1 VVWRLQTYYK
11 QNKKSLFREMR
22 FWSLLCLWVV
32 AFVASNRT
40 SWKDAAE
47 TNQLQSFASATEKSL
62 DDFVKRSAFWATTSL
77 RLSGFTDSMTPAE
90 LKSHIASWSS
100 LLESHDE
107 WLSTYIVTRRH
118 GFEAGVA
125 ATLVSSQVVKLFAE
139 DKESPI
145 AWRNETQAAA
155 LQLISGVK
163 ENQNRN
169 LAFVRSL
176 KKGSQ
181 WIQFAVKSQS
191 SKPGWSTWVVHTFS
205 EKMFPNLQAENPL
218 AEVALF
224 NPETKKFLFSKGFSA
239 LKIESSELQAFIQMR
254 KTIQGAEESKFALSK
269 KEVWLSWT
277 KSSSNQWILLQA
289 LPNSKIPVPQFENA
303 PSFLKEWSM
312 TLAWLVTSCL
322 LLYWTFM
329 EKMWCLRV
337 QKSSAEIAAESN
349 DIETYKPDQSSLDQ
363 TNLRKHEAERE
374 FCRHLLSDIGSTGR
388 IQLAG
393 KATANVEVRSSTLYK
408 GSWWLL
414 ENIDSSRVL
423 AAIGDASGQG
433 LAAGTAAYSVK
444 YVLGRALKE
453 ASELNDNELLLKK
466 LYSLAALSAEGVLL
480 GSTHCSA
487 FLAIIDLDLQK
498 MVFINAGYPGPMLK
512 LGARKNIVLTPH
524 SDPMGLGSDSIP
536 LPRWVNLN
544 PGCELVICNIGSRNT
559 DLTELDESELIKI
572 FIHPF
577 GQSQRTV
584 SEEIEEDAA

>member
-1 VVWRLQTYYK
+1 MVQRLQTYYE

-22 FWSLLCLWVV
+22 FWSLLCLWVGV
-32 AFVASNRT
+32 FVVVNRM

-47 TNQLQSFASATEKSL
+47 SNHLESFASATEKSL
-62 DDFVKRSAFWATTSL
+62 DDFEKRSHFWATASR
-77 RLSGFTDSMTPAE
+77 RLAGFADSMPPSE

-107 WLSTYIVTRRH
+107 WLSTYIITRRQ
-118 GFEAGVA
+118 GFEAGLA

-145 AWRNETQAAA
+145 PWSNEAQSTA

-176 KKGSQ
+176 KRGSQ
-181 WIQFAVKSQS
+181 WIQFAVKSKS

-224 NPETKKFLFSKGFSA
+224 NSETKKFLFSNGFSA
-239 LKIESSELQAFIQMR
+239 LKIEPSELQAFIRMR
-254 KTIQGAEESKFALSK
+254 KTNKGAEESKFALSK
-269 KEVWLSWT
+269 KEIWLSWS
-277 KSSSNQWILLQA
+277 KSSLNQWILLQA
-289 LPNSKIPVPQFENA
+289 LPNAKIPLPQIENA
-303 PSFLKEWSM
+303 PSFLKEWSV
-312 TLAWLVTSCL
+312 AFIWLVNSCL
-322 LLYWTFM
+322 LLYWSFKR
-329 EKMWCLRV
+329 KMWRLRV
-337 QKSSAEIAAESN
+337 QKSGAEIAAESN
-349 DIETYKPDQSSLDQ
+349 DIETNKPNQSSFDK

-374 FCRHLLSDIGSTGR
+374 FCRHLLSDIGSAGR

-414 ENIDSSRVL
+414 ENIDSRRIL

-444 YVLGRALKE
+444 HVLGKALKE
-453 ASELNDNELLLKK
+453 AAELNDNELLLKK
-466 LYSLAALSAEGVLL
+466 LYNMCALSAEGVLL

-584 SEEIEEDAA
+584 SEDIEEDAA

>member
-1 VVWRLQTYYK
+1 MAQRLHTYYE

-32 AFVASNRT
+32 VFVASNRM
-40 SWKDAAE
+40 SWNDTAE
-47 TNQLQSFASATEKSL
+47 TNQLQRFAAETEKSL

-77 RLSGFTDSMTPAE
+77 RLSGFSDSMSPAE
-90 LKSHIASWSS
+90 HKSHIASWSL

-107 WLSTYIVTRRH
+107 WLSTYVITRRD
-118 GFEAGVA
+118 GFEWGVA
-125 ATLVSSQVVKLFAE
+125 ATLISSRVVKLFAE
-139 DKESPI
+139 DSDSPI
-145 AWRNETQAAA
+145 AWRNEAQATA

-181 WIQFAVKSQS
+181 WIQFALKSKS

-224 NPETKKFLFSKGFSA
+224 NPETNKFLFSKGFSA
-239 LKIESSELQAFIQMR
+239 LKIEPSELQAFIQMR
-254 KTIQGAEESKFALSK
+254 KTNQGAEESKFALSK
-269 KEVWLSWT
+269 KEIWLSWK
-277 KSSSNQWILLQA
+277 KSSSNQWILMQA
-289 LPNSKIPVPQFENA
+289 LPYSKIPQPRIENA
-303 PSFLKEWSM
+303 PSFLKEWSV
-312 TLAWLVTSCL
+312 TLVWLVTSCL
-322 LLYWTFM
+322 LLYWTFTK
-329 EKMWCLRV
+329 KMWRLRV
-337 QKSSAEIAAESN
+337 KKSSAEIAAESN
-349 DIETYKPDQSSLDQ
+349 DLETNKQNQSSFDK

-374 FCRHLLSDIGSTGR
+374 FCRHLLADIGSSGR

-414 ENIDSSRVL
+414 ENLDNRRFL

-444 YVLGRALKE
+444 YVLLKALKE
-453 ASELNDNELLLKK
+453 AKEHADNELLLKK
-466 LYSLAALSAEGVLL
+466 LYGLAALSAEGVLL

-498 MVFINAGYPGPMLK
+498 MVFINAGYPGPTLK
-512 LGARKNIVLTPH
+512 VGARKHIMLTPD
-524 SDPMGLGSDSIP
+524 SDPMGLGSNSIP
-536 LPRWVNLN
+536 FPRWVNLN
-544 PGCELVICNIGSRNT
+544 PGCELVICNVGSRNT
-559 DLTELDESELIKI
+559 DLAELDESELIKI

-577 GQSQRTV
+577 GESQRAV
-584 SEEIEEDAA
+584 AQNIEEDAA